1 MGPVR
6 HEVVRV
12 DWWAVLG
19 IQSLD
24 LWVDSLELGGAVGVF
39 LNSAVLFVVLG
50 NEPDEGEVDIVHD
63 GGGRDGGN
71 DSSDES
77 THN

>member
-1 MGPVR
+1 M
-6 HEVVRV
+6 
-12 DWWAVLG
+12 
-19 IQSLD
+19 
-24 LWVDSLELGGAVGVF
+24 DSLELGGAVGVF

-63 GGGRDGGN
+63 GGRRDGGN